1 MVPTVQLT
9 LLSLFSYLL
18 SWKLWDPVMEQMVLK
33 RKEIQGLPVRDGD
46 VELMQT
52 LMPEGMVVVTIGIII
67 TMAVA
72 YPRIRNIEES
82 A

>member
-1 MVPTVQLT
+1 
-9 LLSLFSYLL
+9 
-18 SWKLWDPVMEQMVLK
+18 MEQMVLK